1 MDKLAIYLR
10 LSLEDAEDKDESNSI
25 SSQRTLLLDYI
36 RHNEELRGKE
46 VSAFC
51 DDGYSGTNMDRPG
64 MQRLLKEIKENRVGC
79 VIVKDM
85 SRFSRDY
92 IELGTYINQIFPFMG
107 VRFIAVNDHYDSR
120 DHAGSTAPIDTAF
133 RTLLYDLYSK
143 DISVKVKTSFENKCA
158 NGEYVFGQVPFGYE
172 KSQEMKNVVVVNE
185 REAGIVR
192 YIFALA
198 LEGNGSTQIARI
210 LNEKGIPT
218 KTQVRHPE
226 RIDKNGRVQAW
237 DDVSVKKVL
246 NNRFYLGEMA
256 YGKTKRKY
264 VGSKN
269 GIALPKEEWKVI
281 PGHHEPLVTL
291 EDFEKVHFP
300 STPKRISYGQGRTS
314 SDKICPLHKSAV
326 SFRKR
331 KKNPLV
337 GKLFC
342 GGCGYSIRYK
352 PIGGKNKY
360 RRFECRKHAI
370 LQIPECCTCFSAD
383 LLEETVLT
391 MLNRELMVRGNAVK
405 ESQSLAC
412 FQKSYIAELEKKTAE
427 CQNRKK
433 QLQVEEGILYE
444 RYALG
449 TLQAALYRQKADSIK
464 EQLSRLLAEEERYG
478 KELEQVREEYSRTEE
493 DMKQV
498 IRYSHLEVLTQE
510 VVDVFIKKVYVYKD
524 KRVDIAWDFRESG
537 KETEW
542 G

>member
-10 LSLEDAEDKDESNSI
+10 LSLEDAEDKGESNSI

-46 VSAFC
+46 VSEFC
-51 DDGYSGTNMDRPG
+51 DDGYSGTSMDRPG

-92 IELGTYINQIFPFMG
+92 IELGTYMNQIFPFMG

-158 NGEYVFGQVPFGYE
+158 NGECAFGQVPFGYE

-185 REAGIVR
+185 REAEIVR

-198 LEGNGSTQIARI
+198 LEGKGSTQIARI

-218 KTQVRHPE
+218 KTQMRHPE
-226 RIDKNGRVQAW
+226 RTDKNGRVQAW
-237 DDVSVKKVL
+237 DYVSVKNVL

-281 PGHHEPLVTL
+281 LGHHEPLVTL
-291 EDFEKVHFP
+291 EDFEKV
-300 STPKRISYGQGRTS
+300 
-314 SDKICPLHKSAV
+314 CPLHKSAA

-342 GGCGYSIRYK
+342 GGCGYSISYK
-352 PIGGKNKY
+352 PIGGKNKF

-391 MLNRELMVRGNAVK
+391 MLNKELMVRGNAVK
-405 ESQSLAC
+405 ESQSLTC
-412 FQKSYIAELEKKTAE
+412 FQKSYIAELEKKTTE
-427 CQNRKK
+427 CRNRKK
-433 QLQVEEGILYE
+433 QLQVEEDILYE
-444 RYALG
+444 SYALG
-449 TLQAALYRQKADSIK
+449 TLQTALYRQKADSIK
-464 EQLSRLLAEEERYG
+464 EQLSRLSAEEEGYG

-510 VVDVFIKKVYVYKD
+510 VVDVFIKKIYIYKD
-524 KRVDIAWDFRESG
+524 KRVDIEWNFHESG